1 MTTPMPTDEEIS
13 EELAAVLRSEAE
25 RVTPEPALQQ
35 ILTRAHQAGPTK
47 STRRRGGWLPV
58 IGGAAATAGLA
69 AAAIVIFAPE
79 EQRSTTDP
87 AVSCAVEVRQGC
99 PVELA
104 VWYHSPGGDQ
114 LISGGFTVRSTG
126 NVGVD
131 AVEALLNGRIPRFGN
146 PWSGLGS
153 GQPQPIAEVNDVTH
167 ADNVVTVDFDGPL
180 SASASMEG
188 DGGSFGELTLQ
199 QLVLT
204 VQSALRTDDPVQI
217 TIEGTPATEAFGV
230 PLSGPLQADWSLVS
244 GIRPES
250 PEQGSTVANPVTVTG
265 QSSTLEATIQWS
277 VERDGRVVD
286 ENFDTGGG
294 LGEYFPYRFRLNL
307 PPGDYT
313 LKLWEENLASGAEAW
328 TAELAVVYI
337 DFTVE

>member
-1 MTTPMPTDEEIS
+1 MTTPMPTDEEIA

-58 IGGAAATAGLA
+58 IGGAVATAGLA
-69 AAAIVIFAPE
+69 AAAIVIFAPD
-79 EQRSTTDP
+79 EQRSTTEP
-87 AVSCAVEVRQGC
+87 SVSCAVEVRQGC
-99 PVELA
+99 PVDLA
-104 VWYHSPGGDQ
+104 VWYHTPGDQ

-126 NVGVD
+126 DVGVD
-131 AVEALLNGRIPRFGN
+131 AVEALLNGRVPRFGN

-167 ADNVVTVDFDGPL
+167 ADDVVAVDFDRPL

-188 DGGSFGELTLQ
+188 DGGSFGELTVQ

-204 VQSALRTDDPVQI
+204 VQSALRTEDPVQI

-230 PLSGPLQADWSLVS
+230 PLSGPLPADWSLVF
-244 GIRPES
+244 GIRPDTPAQGETVSS
-250 PEQGSTVANPVTVTG
+250 PVQVSGE
-265 QSSTLEATIQWS
+265 SSTWEATVQYAVLQS
-277 VERDGRVVD
+277 GEVVD
-286 ENFDTGGG
+286 EGFTTGGAFTH
-294 LGEYFPYRFRLNL
+294 EPYSFRLDL

-313 LKLWEENLASGAEAW
+313 LKLWEDNVATGPEAW
-328 TAELAVVYI
+328 TRQIALVLT

>member
-1 MTTPMPTDEEIS
+1 MTTPMPTDEEIA

-25 RVTPEPALQQ
+25 RVTPEPALPQ
-35 ILTRAHQAGPTK
+35 ILTRAHQAGPTR

-58 IGGAAATAGLA
+58 IGGAVATAGLA
-69 AAAIVIFAPE
+69 AAAIVIFAPD
-79 EQRSTTDP
+79 EQRSTTEP
-87 AVSCAVEVRQGC
+87 SVSCAVEVRQGC
-99 PVELA
+99 PVDLA
-104 VWYHSPGGDQ
+104 VWFQTGGVQPQ
-114 LISGGFTVRSTG
+114 LLSGAFTVRSEG

-131 AVEALLNGRIPRFGN
+131 AVQALLTERPARMIN
-146 PWSGLGS
+146 PWAGVMD
-153 GQPQPIAEVNDVTH
+153 QPQPVAQVNDVTH
-167 ADNVVTVDFDGPL
+167 DGGVVMVDFDGPL
-180 SASASMEG
+180 DQFASL
-188 DGGSFGELTLQ
+188 GGPRFGEPTVQ

-204 VQSALRTDDPVQI
+204 VQSALRTDDPVLI
-217 TIEGTPATEAFGV
+217 TVNDQPVDEAFGY
-230 PLSGPLQADWSLVS
+230 PLSGPVEGDWSLVL